1 MEGLRKLWR
10 DRLDPKGRINITF
23 FFINLFLLIC
33 HIFLMVIYIIIGHKC
48 MICINIISLI
58 IYLSQLNSCF
68 KKPKIYI
75 PLTFFE
81 IWFHMI
87 FAILSFGWT
96 PSFQNW
102 SFALIAAYFLPSYNV
117 YNEKKSP
124 LQSVIFSLI
133 LVVTYFV
140 LSVLINIV
148 NIPIAVNLSDIMN
161 RVLFTVNNMFSFIAI
176 TMFAL
181 FYTSSSKRKEFELT
195 RKADYDELTDL
206 YNRYAIIQ
214 ISKRIQEDNMNNR
227 KKYNVAIMDIDFFK
241 RVNDQYGHNSGDIVL
256 KEIANILKNH
266 SNKNLV
272 PSRWGGEEFVILSKA
287 DVSYSEFKR
296 LMESL
301 RIKIS
306 KHKFKLPDK
315 KNIDI
320 TVSIGTTK
328 VKKSQILNDA
338 LKVADKNLYKAKK
351 SGRNRVV
358 S

>member
-1 MEGLRKLWR
+1 MS
-10 DRLDPKGRINITF
+10 KGILTKREKEVF
-23 FFINLFLLIC
+23 SLLIEN
-33 HIFLMVIYIIIGHKC
+33 K
-48 MICINIISLI
+48 
-58 IYLSQLNSCF
+58 
-68 KKPKIYI
+68 
-75 PLTFFE
+75 T
-81 IWFHMI
+81 
-87 FAILSFGWT
+87 
-96 PSFQNW
+96 
-102 SFALIAAYFLPSYNV
+102 
-117 YNEKKSP
+117 
-124 LQSVIFSLI
+124 
-133 LVVTYFV
+133 
-140 LSVLINIV
+140 
-148 NIPIAVNLSDIMN
+148 
-161 RVLFTVNNMFSFIAI
+161 
-176 TMFAL
+176 
-181 FYTSSSKRKEFELT
+181 T
-195 RKADYDELTDL
+195 R
-206 YNRYAIIQ
+206 
-214 ISKRIQEDNMNNR
+214 
-227 KKYNVAIMDIDFFK
+227 
-241 RVNDQYGHNSGDIVL
+241 
-256 KEIANILKNH
+256 EIANILKNH